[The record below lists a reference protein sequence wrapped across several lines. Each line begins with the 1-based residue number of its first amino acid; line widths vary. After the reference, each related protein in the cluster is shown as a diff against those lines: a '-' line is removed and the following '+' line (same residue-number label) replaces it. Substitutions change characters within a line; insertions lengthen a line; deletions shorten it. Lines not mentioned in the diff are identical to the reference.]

1 MFEKFFQ
8 DMQNLVK
15 PYQDS
20 LANAKQFEPISNLMV
35 IQAKALEKL
44 GAEQT
49 RFYTESIEAL
59 TKQAEANSKNPT
71 DAAKLQEAQFNFA
84 QDMQN
89 RVGRLFK
96 TNMDIVAEARKE
108 ATAEVETLK
117 AAVKPAAKAKA

>member
-1 MFEKFFQ
+1 MFEKFVQ

-15 PYQDS
+15 PYQES
-20 LANAKQFEPISNLMV
+20 LTNVKQFQPISNLMV

-59 TKQAEANSKNPT
+59 SKQAEANSKNT

-108 ATAEVETLK
+108 ATAEVESLK
-117 AAVKPAAKAKA
+117 AAVKPGAKAKA